1 MFLTIVFLIFGCLK
15 DKTIRLLYVKDGTC
29 LKINF
34 FHNVGGS
41 AFTLIELLIVVA
53 IISILSSIAVPNF
66 LEAQTRAKV
75 SRVKADMSSMATS
88 LEVYAIDHNNY
99 PYRRNPDWRSGAL
112 APLLSTKME
121 DLKVLTT
128 PMNYMT
134 RVPVDI
140 FDSTVPVPL
149 NLIDYFDT
157 EQTNVLAQRTQGKN
171 DISAKYW
178 MLLSVG
184 PDGFIG
190 VSARGLPGGYPPQP
204 PVLIS
209 SIMQE
214 YKPENGTITPGNI
227 YRLQGNADFYQAVCG
242 K

>member
-1 MFLTIVFLIFGCLK
+1 MKANYFENL
-15 DKTIRLLYVKDGTC
+15 R
-29 LKINF
+29 
-34 FHNVGGS
+34 GS

-75 SRVKADMSSMATS
+75 SRVKADMASMTTA
-88 LEVYAIDHNNY
+88 LEVYAIDRNKY
-99 PYRRNPDWRSGAL
+99 PYRRHPDWQSGAL

-140 FDSTVPVPL
+140 FDSRVPSPL

-157 EQTNVLAQRTQGKN
+157 EQTNVLAQRIQGKQ
-171 DISAKYW
+171 DTSAKYW
-178 MLLSVG
+178 TLLSVG

-190 VSARGLPGGYPPQP
+190 VSERGLPGGYPPQP
-204 PVLIS
+204 PLLIS
-209 SIMQE
+209 SITQE
-214 YKPENGTITPGNI
+214 YDPENGTISPGNI
-227 YRLQGNADFYQAVCG
+227 YRLQGNADFYQVVHG